1 MNQANLIGI
10 SGKGSKRLEPWII
23 LDIYAQVTVSTRE
36 SHLKEK
42 DLQYYEDL
50 EKKEE
55 EKIQKRNERKQK
67 REEKR
72 NVSIIKPSISV
83 CVDSTVESTSYF
95 VSRRDFDFCTCNGS

>member
-1 MNQANLIGI
+1 MNICRRYGFNP
-10 SGKGSKRLEPWII
+10 K
-23 LDIYAQVTVSTRE
+23 

-72 NVSIIKPSISV
+72 NVSICVKPSY
-83 CVDSTVESTSYF
+83 DSLVTGWY
-95 VSRRDFDFCTCNGS
+95 

>member
-1 MNQANLIGI
+1 MNT
-10 SGKGSKRLEPWII
+10 I
-23 LDIYAQVTVSTRE
+23 LTRK

-55 EKIQKRNERKQK
+55 EKILKRNERKQK

-72 NVSIIKPSISV
+72 NVSKLGYMSSLPIKLI
-83 CVDSTVESTSYF
+83 
-95 VSRRDFDFCTCNGS
+95 

>member
-1 MNQANLIGI
+1 M
-10 SGKGSKRLEPWII
+10 
-23 LDIYAQVTVSTRE
+23 
-36 SHLKEK
+36 KEK

-72 NVSIIKPSISV
+72 NVSIIKLSITV
-83 CVDSTVESTSYF
+83 CVDSTIVLGQDEGNIKGS
-95 VSRRDFDFCTCNGS
+95 SRCL

>member
-10 SGKGSKRLEPWII
+10 SGKGLRALKSLRLYWI
-23 LDIYAQVTVSTRE
+23 YVKVTVLTRE

-72 NVSIIKPSISV
+72 NVSIISQ
-83 CVDSTVESTSYF
+83 F
-95 VSRRDFDFCTCNGS
+95 VFTPL

>member
-10 SGKGSKRLEPWII
+10 SGKGFKCLRALKSLRLYWI
-23 LDIYAQVTVSTRE
+23 YVEVTVLTQE

-55 EKIQKRNERKQK
+55 EKIQKQNERKRK
-67 REEKR
+67 REE
-72 NVSIIKPSISV
+72 
-83 CVDSTVESTSYF
+83 
-95 VSRRDFDFCTCNGS
+95 

>member
-1 MNQANLIGI
+1 M
-10 SGKGSKRLEPWII
+10 
-23 LDIYAQVTVSTRE
+23 
-36 SHLKEK
+36 KEK

-72 NVSIIKPSISV
+72 NVSNLQQGFGV
-83 CVDSTVESTSYF
+83 GLDSTV
-95 VSRRDFDFCTCNGS
+95 VRRFNDFDISCTACRGCQRTPMV

>member
-1 MNQANLIGI
+1 MFL
-10 SGKGSKRLEPWII
+10 
-23 LDIYAQVTVSTRE
+23 TRE

-50 EKKEE
+50 ERKEE

-72 NVSIIKPSISV
+72 NVSV
-83 CVDSTVESTSYF
+83 
-95 VSRRDFDFCTCNGS
+95 

>member
-1 MNQANLIGI
+1 
-10 SGKGSKRLEPWII
+10 
-23 LDIYAQVTVSTRE
+23 
-36 SHLKEK
+36 LKEK

-72 NVSIIKPSISV
+72 QRNQNNNDPKRAK
-83 CVDSTVESTSYF
+83 TSEADLDEMIPLTLRNDLK
-95 VSRRDFDFCTCNGS
+95 SEK